1 MRVRYHVV
9 PRSQTQPAVLI
20 ESKEQRVAIR
30 NMSESEAQFT
40 ALRQKLADWYS
51 TKHIDVTF
59 ATATGATV
67 INYCGSEAIHDHTLG
82 EYYYAGGCG
91 VGELIE
97 ELERLRSASY

>member
-59 ATATGATV
+59 ATAPGAAV
-67 INYCGSEAIHDHTLG
+67 INYLALKPFMTIRWVNITTPAVVASANLSRNWSSGA
-82 EYYYAGGCG
+82 
-91 VGELIE
+91 
-97 ELERLRSASY
+97 ASY